1 MSWYNSSKD
10 LDTVFVLR
18 CDNEPAISQL
28 QRLATKTRQSMGLK
42 IRMDNSVAYDHGNSL
57 AEDGIARVRQ
67 LAASLM
73 HQLHGGLGLQLSTGS
88 AIWTWALRHAAWLIS
103 RFSVLR
109 GATPYELAFG
119 RQYNGDLCEYGE
131 PVYGYV
137 DPGTNKAAAR
147 WRRALFL
154 GKAALI
160 LKTALCFSMD
170 SPLFFPTAFEGSV
183 RPGGAILP
191 TTFTASVTHGNSNQV
206 LVPGFCLP

>member
-1 MSWYNSSKD
+1 M
-10 LDTVFVLR
+10 
-18 CDNEPAISQL
+18 
-28 QRLATKTRQSMGLK
+28 
-42 IRMDNSVAYDHGNSL
+42 
-57 AEDGIARVRQ
+57 
-67 LAASLM
+67 
-73 HQLHGGLGLQLSTGS
+73 
-88 AIWTWALRHAAWLIS
+88 
-103 RFSVLR
+103 LR

-119 RQYNGDLCEYGE
+119 RQYKEDLCEYGE

-137 DPGTNKAAAR
+137 HPGTNKAAAR

-183 RPGGAILP
+183 RPGGAILHI
-191 TTFTASVTHGNSNQV
+191 TFTASVTHGNSNQV